1 MKSVLLAA
9 KRLAEGCAAESQ
21 PSWHPS
27 SGYENCNGNLG
38 YRDIWQG
45 AARMI
50 RDLRR
55 KSVPKGSKWDVNR
68 IDSMII
74 SECFRSLQQFFLN
87 GIRGKIQYP
96 DTVNQIVL
104 MMVRRELFPRRRR
117 WGFICFY

>member
-1 MKSVLLAA
+1 MKLVLLAA

-50 RDLRR
+50 RGLRR

-74 SECFRSLQQFFLN
+74 LKHLEAYNIFFLN
-87 GIRGKIQYP
+87 RIRGKIQYP
-96 DTVNQIVL
+96 DTMNEIV
-104 MMVRRELFPRRRR
+104 MVMVRREL
-117 WGFICFY
+117 